1 MRITL
6 QLQFQASSNPDPLFQ
21 TKSNIPN
28 MAQNLVED
36 DFEVIESP
44 EVTESRTHVQ
54 CSDPLCQRSHS
65 TFIEEEASDRAIAPL
80 LAIMQAT
87 SKEVQI
93 KGPIF
98 HLKSEKKTDSSDRDA
113 VFNTFTE
120 SLPLQHRRVMNCQ
133 ACKSFMRQ
141 YGDLC
146 VVGDEGSV
154 IPLSWPLELEAVPA
168 YYKPAVANVLKIFK
182 GKEVG
187 DEFKLPKE
195 KGGILGI
202 PGTGGWRHMSIELEN
217 VPVSRTYVDSQ
228 DTSTSFTMLDRILQ
242 DNTPEI
248 IAKVSH
254 LILTDQLPYAT
265 SHKAPLE
272 WLQKTAEKLAAQQL
286 DTVQRKNLVTRYS
299 REAFVGCL
307 SSLRGGLLGYLFEC
321 VREGQS
327 FETLKQ
333 NWETK
338 AGPTVYLRPTAAPS
352 AGNIQTAERIFA
364 NMGYTEEDLKRVFL
378 TLDEVPQSAIL
389 WPPAATN
396 PTEGPSE
403 ETPPPPP
410 YTTTPTPSPAPKPQ
424 GIFTSLLP
432 PAIPDSIPLPTTPP
446 YTTAPLQ
453 EISFRHF
460 ALRILPTAQ
469 TIHILPSAPKV
480 YAYFFTRGLPN
491 SKPLF
496 AFHNPNSHTASWYTW
511 DAAAPLSTA
520 HLSQTYTPVK
530 AILTFPHM
538 WDYITPLDPLTPEK
552 VEEFKF
558 NRLGI
563 RYLFVLEGARDM
575 SPTTELC
582 LFPQL
587 LRSEFHGVRG
597 TIEAFSKKGR
607 IAQPDGEG
615 RDHVGGFEV
624 AREGKM
630 EDMVVGVESKGG
642 QVGRYKITLFE

>member
-1 MRITL
+1 
-6 QLQFQASSNPDPLFQ
+6 
-21 TKSNIPN
+21 

-44 EVTESRTHVQ
+44 EVTESKTHVQ

-98 HLKSEKKTDSSDRDA
+98 HLKSENKKDPSANRDA
-113 VFNTFTE
+113 VFDTFTE
-120 SLPLQHRRVMNCQ
+120 SLPLEHRRVMNCQ
-133 ACKSFMRQ
+133 ACRRFMRQ

-146 VVGDEGSV
+146 VVGDDGSV
-154 IPLSWPLELEAVPA
+154 IPLSWPLEIEAVPA
-168 YYKPAVANVLKIFK
+168 YYKPAVTNVLKLFK
-182 GKEVG
+182 ENEVG
-187 DEFKLPKE
+187 DEFKLPKG

-202 PGTGGWRHMSIELEN
+202 PATGGWRHISIELEN
-217 VPVSRTYVDSQ
+217 VPVSRTYVDAQ

-272 WLQKTAEKLAAQQL
+272 WLQNTAEKLAAQQL

-321 VREGQS
+321 VREGQT
-327 FETLKQ
+327 FETLKK

-352 AGNIQTAERIFA
+352 VGNIQSAERIFA
-364 NMGYTEEDLKRVFL
+364 NMGYSEEDLKRVFL

-389 WPPAATN
+389 WPPAAA
-396 PTEGPSE
+396 PALEGQSE
-403 ETPPPPP
+403 NTAPPP
-410 YTTTPTPSPAPKPQ
+410 YSATPTTEPAPKPL

-432 PAIPDSIPLPTTPP
+432 TRNSKPIPKTPP
-446 YTTAPLQ
+446 YASAP
-453 EISFRHF
+453 IKDVTFRHF

-469 TIHILPSAPKV
+469 KIHILPSTPKT

-491 SKPLF
+491 SKPIF
-496 AFHNPNSHTASWYTW
+496 AFHNEGSHTASWYTW
-511 DAAAPLSTA
+511 DAPALLSTA
-520 HLSQTYTPVK
+520 HLEEKYTPVK

-538 WDYITPLDPLTPEK
+538 WDFITPSDALDLEK
-552 VEEFKF
+552 CEEFKF
-558 NRLGI
+558 KRLGI
-563 RYLFVLEGARDM
+563 RYLFVLEGVRDM
-575 SPTTELC
+575 SPTGELC

-607 IAQPDGEG
+607 IAQPEGEG
-615 RDHVGGFEV
+615 KRDHVGGFEV
-624 AREGKM
+624 AREGKTV
-630 EDMVVGVESKGG
+630 DMVVGVETREG
-642 QVGRYKITLFE
+642 QVGRYRVTLFE